1 MKKIK
6 NKRLIF
12 LIIITLLI
20 IIEIKAFTNSRAEKL
35 LDINGNFIDSSGL
48 LGVEQENV
56 QAMSQEEAGFYV
68 LLPDTI
74 NGKKVKKYFVEEKT
88 INDDSEFFEE
98 ENNNENIENTIS
110 NEDIENTNNTVDTE
124 NSTNTE
130 TTEEA
135 IQEPLEKPDEELV
148 EESDEENIEENKIE
162 DIEKYNIE
170 KIPGEKI
177 FLTNEESKNKEINI
191 LVEYNTK
198 EKDGKLLYL
207 KHLEQTEE
215 NNRIILEGYMP
226 VDGELKV
233 QTVQKENVGQLVKE
247 HVSKD
252 AQVKTVYDIKIISEN
267 REYEPSDFGEDIQ
280 VYITNMD
287 NVDTETQKYK
297 VVHIKGD
304 NTTEEIKQVETKEDS
319 VQFKADNFSEYAIIL
334 DEINPDIS
342 PEITAILKAPAETR
356 ALTTYSNEPDVWD
369 GTVATSFN
377 IGSGT
382 VNDPYLINS
391 GAELAYLASRVNN
404 GTNFAGQYFQLT
416 RDIDLNNRE
425 WTPIGDATYSFAGIF
440 NGSGRTIKNAT
451 ITASGSVTMT
461 TNTMYAFGFFGSIG
475 TGSVYATVENVV
487 FDNINVTFTSSGNVD
502 RSTSN
507 TRGFNIGIV
516 TGSMYNHSKVAN
528 VAVLNSSITST
539 GSIRVRSRT
548 FQICVGGIAGN
559 AQNTRTGTTDPGDG
573 ARYSIQNCYVDAD
586 INLSTITHYYSNYG
600 DYYISYYAYYMAMV
614 HTGGIIGSIRTQ
626 EVWPEYCLYTGNIT
640 ANGLIGPIF
649 GGRVAA
655 TANNDNNTTTYMTNY
670 WNGNQSTSNGT
681 VNMTM
686 TSYYTN
692 TRINSTSYTSTVTSG
707 TSTSRND
714 TDLMGS
720 VQGNNKGI
728 YTNNISGL
736 LNDFNSRT
744 TDNVNWKYENSELT
758 LISRLTVSV
767 TETATNNY
775 SANVSD
781 LYNIGT
787 YTYKWYNNGTLDEEG
802 NTYEC
807 SPSFSTDQEV
817 VIIASDGQYY
827 STLSFTV
834 ERLYIEIEFNV
845 NNSAASV
852 TASLVGTAQPYID
865 LNDYTFTWY
874 KEDISGEG
882 EVVKEVQGSSGL
894 TLTDL
899 EQYYDYRL
907 VATHSSVNE
916 LTVEDSFTFGERIVI
931 YCDYINGNNSRNGL
945 TEDTAVKT
953 LATAYNKLDANGTRN
968 KNIIVLMNDYNDSNE
983 TTKFLNS
990 SNNSSFARKATIT
1003 GKYKDRD
1010 YDPDLCF
1017 EGYQLG
1023 YRYLNQDTTF
1033 MYLNFDG
1040 YYYTYRNGT
1049 IRTSTKSQTY
1059 FYLQGF
1065 SLTIGED
1072 VVMKNYAKSNT
1083 NQGLL
1088 GGNAPAFHI
1097 FSCWLQY
1104 NYSNLPRNNPE
1115 VLIKSGAYARIMGGG
1130 SPGTSSG
1137 QGQTTSHD
1145 FTGSASNPFNIT
1157 ITVDIK
1163 NSTKTLSA
1171 STVTGNLID
1180 YDVNL
1185 LGGGSATG
1193 NNYSNVTINIKNGTV
1208 GRVLGASI
1216 GDSQTRPNNWN
1227 YPCNTYLGTATVNIT
1242 GGTTT
1247 ELYGGCL
1254 GRNMGVTSASS
1265 TGNTCDSYFYGTATI
1280 NISGGEVQNNIYGA
1294 GAGGVSGYDANSSDT
1309 YRSYGQNYTT
1319 SVNINISGGT
1329 INGSIFGGGYGYTE
1343 YLNENTTANDG
1354 GFLYGN
1360 SNIVISG
1367 SPTINGNI
1375 YGAGCGYEAYSTKNQ
1390 IAGMKGN
1397 SYIEINDTPTIT
1409 GTIYGAGAGFT
1420 TRANMAKITGTTS
1433 IKINTGI
1440 SNEVYGGGQNAK
1452 LAGNSTIN
1460 IEQGTHTA
1468 DIYGGGNQGTVEG
1481 TATVNIK
1488 GDSNTR
1494 VFGGGNQATVT
1505 DTIVNVIGGTNTE
1518 VYGGGN
1524 NATVETTSVI
1534 ITGGTTTTLFGGGN
1548 QAEVDETEVRL
1559 NNGIVTTI
1567 YGSGN
1572 QAIADV
1578 TNVYLTGG
1586 TNGATYGGGNQAGAG
1601 ETHVYCNGTTFSNIV
1616 DGENKASVFGGS
1628 NTSGTVT
1635 QSNVEVNS
1643 GDVPYIYGGNNA
1655 GGTTATSNVVVNN
1668 GTVTNAFGGNNL
1680 GGTTTNSNVIINNG
1694 MVTNTY
1700 GGGNQA
1706 TTSTT
1711 SVTIH
1716 GGVINNVFGGGEQAS
1731 TGTSSVTTDGGII
1744 QNIYGGG
1751 NQAGVTTT
1759 NVTTNG
1765 GNINNIFGG
1774 SNRSG
1779 NVTTSNVITNNPST
1793 TGESGGIK
1801 MEITSTVEDAG
1812 WRMQTY
1818 PDYPTYARFTVKV
1831 TNNTSNTLEHWNGSI
1846 YVEDSILYANYSS
1859 TAITEN
1865 NGLYTF
1871 NETNR
1876 YYGTNQV
1883 AAGATYSFE
1892 IEILSKQNI
1901 ANFTSTCMLSGTDS
1915 TGTNLSY
1922 TDSKINNIYGGNNQ
1936 GGKTTTANVTVNGGN
1951 VTNVFGGGNEAESN
1965 VTNVNINGEVTGS
1978 VYGGGNQAGVDTN
1991 TNVNL
1996 TNATVGDNVYGG
2008 GNQGTVTGNTN
2019 VKVKDTI
2026 INANL
2031 FAGGNGASAIV
2042 YGNTNLIMHGTL
2054 NNITGSVFGG
2064 GNRAAT
2070 GDEISDNSTSTV
2082 NIVGGTIGGN
2092 VYGGAN
2098 TSVIYGTANVKI
2110 GYDAVGDNTLDRGNI
2125 EIVGTVFGGGEANE
2139 EGSEVY
2145 DFEAISVTQGINI
2158 LIDGNGHGMLQ
2169 MTGSIF
2175 GSGNASSSAGDSV
2188 ITIKNYGTYQVPQSN
2203 ISIQRA
2209 KTVTISNSALSLSGT
2224 TDRTNEYSSVQFS
2237 LSRIDK
2243 LKLKNNS
2250 TLYLCNGANLLKELD
2265 SLVDINGVETKGT
2278 VTINRETGENTK
2290 NVDNR
2295 IYMLEGKNLN
2305 VATNEKATTY
2315 GDVYGMSFLGLF
2327 SNKTNP
2333 STSTGIYQYT
2343 NQNGDTIE
2351 NEGTFILN
2359 SYVKARHMDNHDIEA
2374 DGFYTNTKY
2383 KENEE
2388 DNNEV
2393 GTIKVDYIDTTPPDD
2408 LYYIWTV
2415 GEAKAVTPID
2425 MDLTASKY
2433 ATLGTYELLLQG
2445 FSVPNTKF
2453 VMYGF
2458 SSGLKNGISLVDPS
2472 TIEAIEP
2479 DSTKANSNFGL
2490 SMKTG
2495 NTGWSVNG
2503 TTTFL
2508 AENGAS
2514 RYTGRNEYDKDN
2526 STYTP
2531 TLNFCFY
2538 HSQNLTVQQ
2547 QLGELNIMLQVLTP
2561 IDDLNDDIS
2570 YIMININLATALF
2583 QDDYYEGAITPGQQF
2598 ELFTSTDTTITS
2610 KSAFST
2616 YFSLFVPSAKQDITI
2631 IGTDE
2636 DPEAVIT
2643 QPSKFRDYSTFKRVI
2658 VSRNAQDEPYCFPEN
2673 TKLTMLDM
2681 VTNQYYYYVVT
2692 SSDVAN
2698 NKYVYPLEDFIAMGS
2713 TNGEFDESNATN
2725 LYYNSNM
2732 DIIYENFI
2740 FHINFA
2746 DTNLNSDIEGNS
2758 LLMELRDSDNET
2770 LVGVL
2775 GIQRDVMVYN
2785 VYHNKDAT
2793 IELEASLSPETLYLG
2808 NILNINANAKFM
2820 QTIVN
2825 SKSVY
2830 DTQYFDKKLGIKI
2843 SIFDNNGNKLNNDS
2857 LFGVN
2862 FELDGKTYYPRID
2875 GTTRI
2880 NVADK
2885 VTDVLSRIKMHT
2897 ENNTTLAT
2905 GDYKIRLESFGS
2917 SDGIYYGLT
2926 ASDTTELDV
2935 RIINSSYGLKVTT
2948 QDGHKIVD
2956 KETGNTKFGNNY
2968 ITSTIKYSS
2977 GLSNPKIAVSL
2988 YRRDYSGIYS
2998 QSYTIV
3004 DLADYV
3010 ADNLVPTSREKEYLI
3025 FESPISSMTHQMQ
3038 FKNNL
3043 VSGTYKI
3050 VYKLYDGEN
3059 YVGEAYEYVVIK

>member
-1 MKKIK
+1 MKKVSK
-6 NKRLIF
+6 KRIIT
-12 LIIITLLI
+12 LIIIIVAI
-20 IIEIKAFTNSRAEKL
+20 IIEIRAFTGSRAEKL
-35 LDINGNFIDSSGL
+35 LDINGNFMDSSGL
-48 LGVEQENV
+48 LDMETVTV
-56 QAMSQEEAGFYV
+56 QAISQDEAGYYI
-68 LLPDTI
+68 LLPDNI
-74 NGKKVKKYFVEEKT
+74 NNKKVKKFLVEEKA
-88 INDDSEFFEE
+88 INDDNVE
-98 ENNNENIENTIS
+98 ENTLQESENKVEENIVLESENKTTEENTI
-110 NEDIENTNNTVDTE
+110 IEQTPEQENIITE
-124 NSTNTE
+124 ESSVQEPENIIIEESE
-130 TTEEA
+130 EEKTTED
-135 IQEPLEKPDEELV
+135 LSKK
-148 EESDEENIEENKIE
+148 NKIE

-177 FLTNEESKNKEINI
+177 FLTNEELEKKEINI
-191 LVEYNTK
+191 VVEYNTK
-198 EKDGKLLYL
+198 EKDNKLLYL
-207 KHLEQTEE
+207 KHLEKTEE
-215 NNRIILEGYMP
+215 NNRVILEGYMP

-233 QTVQKENVGQLVKE
+233 ETVNKDNVGELVKN

-252 AQVKTVYDIKIISEN
+252 AQIKKVYDIKIISEGK
-267 REYEPSDFGEDIQ
+267 EYEPSDFGEDTE
-280 VYITNMD
+280 VYITNLE
-287 NVDTETQKYK
+287 NVDTETKKYK
-297 VVHIKGD
+297 VVHIKED
-304 NTTEEIKQVETKEDS
+304 NTTEEIKGVETKEDS
-319 VQFKADNFSEYAIIL
+319 IEFKTNSFSEYVIIL
-334 DEINPDIS
+334 DEKNATVS

-356 ALTTYSNEPDVWD
+356 ELLTMENEPDVWD
-369 GTVATSFN
+369 GSVATSFN
-377 IGSGT
+377 IGSGSIA
-382 VNDPYLINS
+382 DPYLINS
-391 GAELAYLASRVNN
+391 GAELAYLASRVKN
-404 GTNFAGQYFQLT
+404 GTSFEGQYFQLT
-416 RDIDLNNRE
+416 RDIDLNNRDWE
-425 WTPIGDATYSFAGIF
+425 PIGDATYSFAGIF

-461 TNTMYAFGFFGSIG
+461 SNTMYSFGFFGSIG

-487 FDNINVTFTSSGNVD
+487 FDNINVVFTSSGNVN
-502 RSTSN
+502 RSTTN
-507 TRGFNIGIV
+507 ARGFNIGIV
-516 TGSMYNHSKVAN
+516 TGSMYNHSKVSN
-528 VAVLNSSITST
+528 VAVKNSTIRST
-539 GSIRVRSRT
+539 GSIKVRSRT

-559 AQNTRTGTTDPGDG
+559 AQNTKTGTTDPGDG

-586 INLSTITHYYSNYG
+586 INLSTITHYYSDYG
-600 DYYISYYAYYMAMV
+600 DYYISYYAYYLAMV

-626 EVWPEYCLYTGNIT
+626 QAWPEYCLYTGNIT
-640 ANGLIGPIF
+640 ANGLVGPIF

-670 WNGNQSTSNGT
+670 WNGNQSTNNGT
-681 VNMTM
+681 VNLTM

-692 TRINSTSYTSTVTSG
+692 TRINNTLYTSTVTSG

-728 YTNNISGL
+728 YTNNVSSL
-736 LNDFNSRT
+736 LDGFNSRT
-744 TDNVNWKYENSELT
+744 TDNVNWKYENGSLS
-758 LISRLTVSV
+758 LIPRLTASV
-767 TETATNNY
+767 TETSINNY

-852 TASLVGTAQPYID
+852 TANLVGTALPYID
-865 LNDYTFTWY
+865 MNDYTFTWY
-874 KEDISGEG
+874 KEDISGEA

-907 VATHSSVNE
+907 VATHSTVNE
-916 LTVEDSFTFGERIVI
+916 LTVEDSFTFGERTVV
-931 YCDYINGNNSRNGL
+931 YCDYDNGNNNRDGRS
-945 TEDTAVKT
+945 EATAVRT
-953 LATAYNKLDANGTRN
+953 LATAYSKLDANGTRN
-968 KNIIVLMNDYNDSNE
+968 KNVIVLMSDYNDSNDD
-983 TTKFLNS
+983 TIFLNS

-1017 EGYQLG
+1017 EGYRLG
-1023 YRYLNQDTTF
+1023 YRYLNEDTTF
-1033 MYLNFDG
+1033 MYLNLDG
-1040 YYYTYRNGT
+1040 YYYSYNWRGQINGY
-1049 IRTSTKSQTY
+1049 TKSQTY

-1130 SPGTSSG
+1130 SPGTSEG

-1145 FTGSASNPFNIT
+1145 FTGTSSNPFNIT
-1157 ITVDIK
+1157 ITIDIN
-1163 NSTKTLSA
+1163 NSTKSLSA
-1171 STVTGNLID
+1171 ETVNGNAID

-1193 NNYSNVTINIKNGTV
+1193 NNYSNATINIKKGTI

-1216 GDSQTRPNNWN
+1216 GDSESIPYNWN

-1242 GGTTT
+1242 GGTIT

-1254 GRNMGVTSASS
+1254 GRNMGVDSESDE
-1265 TGNTCDSYFYGTATI
+1265 GNTCDSYFYGTATI
-1280 NISGGEVQNNIYGA
+1280 NISGGEVKNNIYGA
-1294 GAGGVSGYDANSSDT
+1294 GAGGVSGYDAASSDR
-1309 YRSYGQNYTT
+1309 YRSYGQNYAT

-1329 INGSIFGGGYGYTE
+1329 IDGNIFGGGYGYTE
-1343 YLNENTTANDG
+1343 YLNENTTAEDG

-1375 YGAGCGYEAYSTKNQ
+1375 YGAGCGYNYSNKTSV
-1390 IAGMKGN
+1390 AGMKGA
-1397 SYIEINDTPTIT
+1397 SYIEINGTPTIS
-1409 GTIYGAGAGFT
+1409 GKIFGAGAGVSG
-1420 TRANMAKITGTTS
+1420 RADMAKLTGSSS
-1433 IKINTGI
+1433 IKINADLGI
-1440 SNEVYGGGQNAK
+1440 EVYGGGNIAK
-1452 LAGNSTIN
+1452 LIGNSTIN
-1460 IEQGTHTA
+1460 IEKGTHTA
-1468 DIYGGGNQGTVEG
+1468 DIYGGGNLGIVEG
-1481 TATVNIK
+1481 AATVNIK
-1488 GDSNTR
+1488 GDSNTK

-1524 NATVETTSVI
+1524 KATVETTKVT
-1534 ITGGTTTTLFGGGN
+1534 ITDGTTTTIFGGGN

-1559 NNGIVTTI
+1559 NSGTVSTI
-1567 YGSGN
+1567 YGGGN
-1572 QAIADV
+1572 QAAADV

-1586 TNGATYGGGNQAGAG
+1586 TNATTYGGGNNAGAG
-1601 ETHVYCNGTTFSNIV
+1601 ETHVYCNGTTFTNIV
-1616 DGENKASVFGGS
+1616 DGVNKASVFGGS
-1628 NTSGTVT
+1628 NSSGTVT
-1635 QSNVEVNS
+1635 TSNVEANS
-1643 GDVPYIYGGNNA
+1643 GMIPNIYGGNNA
-1655 GGTTATSNVVVNN
+1655 GGTTETSNVVINN
-1668 GTVTNAFGGNNL
+1668 GTITNAFGGGNKAV
-1680 GGTTTNSNVIINNG
+1680 TTTSN
-1694 MVTNTY
+1694 
-1700 GGGNQA
+1700 
-1706 TTSTT
+1706 
-1711 SVTIH
+1711 VTIH
-1716 GGVINNVFGGGEQAS
+1716 GGIIDNVFGGGDQAS
-1731 TGTSSVTTDGGII
+1731 TNTSTVITDGGII

-1765 GNINNIFGG
+1765 GNIDNVFGG
-1774 SNRSG
+1774 SNKSG
-1779 NVTTSNVITNNPST
+1779 NVTTSNVTTNNSASENEST
-1793 TGESGGIK
+1793 GIK

-1812 WRMQTY
+1812 WRKNTY
-1818 PDYPTYARFTVKV
+1818 PDYPTYAKFTVKI

-1846 YVEDSILYANYSS
+1846 YVKDSMLFSNYSS
-1859 TAITEN
+1859 TQITEN
-1865 NGLYTF
+1865 NGRYTF
-1871 NETNR
+1871 SEVNR

-1892 IEILSKQNI
+1892 IEILSKQSI
-1901 ANFTSTCMLSGTDS
+1901 ETFTSACMLSGTDS
-1915 TGTNLSY
+1915 TGSKLSY
-1922 TDSKINNIYGGNNQ
+1922 TDSKINKVYGGNNQ
-1936 GGKTTTANVTVNGGN
+1936 GGTTTTANVTINGGN
-1951 VTNVFGGGNEAESN
+1951 VVDVFGGGNQAETN
-1965 VTNVNINGEVTGS
+1965 ATNVNVNGIVQND
-1978 VYGGGNQAGVDTN
+1978 VFGGGNQAGVNTN

-1996 TNATVGDNVYGG
+1996 NNAQVGHNVYGG
-2008 GNQGTVTGNTN
+2008 GNQGTVTQNTY
-2019 VKVKDTI
+2019 VKAKDSQ

-2042 YGNTNLIMHGTL
+2042 YGNTNLIMHGTS
-2054 NNITGSVFGG
+2054 NQVTGNVFGG
-2064 GNRAAT
+2064 GNQAAT
-2070 GDEISDNSTSTV
+2070 GDENANNSTSTV

-2098 TSVIYGTANVKI
+2098 TSVIYGTANVNI
-2110 GYDAVGDNTLDRGNI
+2110 GYDAVGDNSLEKGDI

-2139 EGSEVY
+2139 AGSEIY

-2158 LIDGNGHGMLQ
+2158 LIDGNGHSKLQ

-2175 GSGNASSSAGDSV
+2175 GSGNASSSAGDSL
-2188 ITIKNYGTYQVPQSN
+2188 ITIKNYGTYQTPQSN

-2209 KTVTISNSALSLSGT
+2209 KVVTIINSALSLSGT

-2237 LSRIDK
+2237 LSRIDQ

-2250 TLYLCNGANLLKELD
+2250 TLYLCNGANLLKEID
-2265 SLVDINGVETKGT
+2265 SMVDINGVETKGT

-2315 GDVYGMSFLGLF
+2315 GDVQGMFFLGLF

-2343 NQNGDTIE
+2343 NQNGDEIE

-2359 SYVKARHMDNHDIEA
+2359 SYVKARHMDNHDITA
-2374 DGFYTNTKY
+2374 DGFYTNTKH

-2388 DNNEV
+2388 DNNEA

-2425 MDLTASKY
+2425 LDLTASKY

-2445 FSVPNTKF
+2445 FSTPNTKF

-2472 TIEAIEP
+2472 TIEAIEL
-2479 DSTKANSNFGL
+2479 DGTKANSNFGL
-2490 SMKTG
+2490 SIRTG
-2495 NTGWSVNG
+2495 NTGWAGNG
-2503 TTTFL
+2503 STTFI

-2514 RYTGRNEYDKDN
+2514 RYTGKNEYDKDN

-2561 IDDLNDDIS
+2561 IDDLNDEIS
-2570 YIMININLATALF
+2570 YIMINVNLSTALF
-2583 QDDYYEGAITPGQQF
+2583 QDDYYEGAITPGQEF

-2631 IGTDE
+2631 I
-2636 DPEAVIT
+2636 
-2643 QPSKFRDYSTFKRVI
+2643 
-2658 VSRNAQDEPYCFPEN
+2658 
-2673 TKLTMLDM
+2673 
-2681 VTNQYYYYVVT
+2681 
-2692 SSDVAN
+2692 
-2698 NKYVYPLEDFIAMGS
+2698 
-2713 TNGEFDESNATN
+2713 
-2725 LYYNSNM
+2725 
-2732 DIIYENFI
+2732 
-2740 FHINFA
+2740 
-2746 DTNLNSDIEGNS
+2746 
-2758 LLMELRDSDNET
+2758 
-2770 LVGVL
+2770 
-2775 GIQRDVMVYN
+2775 
-2785 VYHNKDAT
+2785 
-2793 IELEASLSPETLYLG
+2793 
-2808 NILNINANAKFM
+2808 
-2820 QTIVN
+2820 
-2825 SKSVY
+2825 
-2830 DTQYFDKKLGIKI
+2830 
-2843 SIFDNNGNKLNNDS
+2843 
-2857 LFGVN
+2857 
-2862 FELDGKTYYPRID
+2862 
-2875 GTTRI
+2875 
-2880 NVADK
+2880 
-2885 VTDVLSRIKMHT
+2885 
-2897 ENNTTLAT
+2897 
-2905 GDYKIRLESFGS
+2905 
-2917 SDGIYYGLT
+2917 
-2926 ASDTTELDV
+2926 
-2935 RIINSSYGLKVTT
+2935 
-2948 QDGHKIVD
+2948 
-2956 KETGNTKFGNNY
+2956 
-2968 ITSTIKYSS
+2968 
-2977 GLSNPKIAVSL
+2977 
-2988 YRRDYSGIYS
+2988 
-2998 QSYTIV
+2998 
-3004 DLADYV
+3004 
-3010 ADNLVPTSREKEYLI
+3010 
-3025 FESPISSMTHQMQ
+3025 
-3038 FKNNL
+3038 
-3043 VSGTYKI
+3043 
-3050 VYKLYDGEN
+3050 
-3059 YVGEAYEYVVIK
+3059 